1 MSEWSIA
8 VEVCKVLGIPGLLIL
23 VGCRLAGQFLEV
35 GRAQAASMSQLAE
48 AVKDNRGDQ
57 HEILLAMR
65 VMSSKLDEQKEFIR
79 ELDYHC
85 RALAGPNGVSP

>member
-1 MSEWSIA
+1 MNEWSII
-8 VEVCKVLGIPGLLIL
+8 VEIGKTLGIPGLLIV
-23 VGCRLAGQFLEV
+23 VGWRIAGDFLTV

-65 VMSSKLDEQKEFIR
+65 VMATKLDEQKDWIKD
-79 ELDYHC
+79 LDQHC
-85 RALAGPNGVSP
+85 RALGGSHG